1 MKSTLTILLCALL
14 TVSCSV
20 MSRKVRKDAVS
31 TPSFSTLV
39 QKADEYRD
47 KTVIV
52 GGYLLNTR
60 NESGQTVIT
69 VLQALLI
76 PGGKP
81 GLRDRSKGRIIITTS
96 QFLDPE
102 IYTKDRKITVA
113 GKVIGS
119 SLDEAEKAPFP
130 YLKLESRELY
140 LWPKYDKT
148 RYRHRYPYHDPF
160 WGWDDP
166 WYWQHRPYV
175 FHGSGYRR
183 HHHGWHRLWRRN
195 LHPRNS
201 TVRKPQ

>member
-1 MKSTLTILLCALL
+1 MKSILTILLCALL
-14 TVSCSV
+14 TISCSV
-20 MSRKVRKDAVS
+20 MSREVRNEAVS
-31 TPSFSTLV
+31 TPSFSALI
-39 QKADEYRD
+39 QKADEYRG

-69 VLQALLI
+69 VLQAPLV

-81 GLRDRSKGRIIITTS
+81 GLRDRSQGRIIITTS

-102 IYTKDRKITVA
+102 IYARDRKITVA

-119 SLDEAEKAPFP
+119 SLDEADKAPFP

-140 LWPKYDKT
+140 LWPKYDQT
-148 RYRHRYPYHDPF
+148 RYRHRYPYDDPF
-160 WGWDDP
+160 WDWDDP
-166 WYWQHRPYV
+166 WYGQHRPYY

-183 HHHGWHRLWRRN
+183 HHHRWHR
-195 LHPRNS
+195 PRIQNRYPGNP
-201 TVRKPQ
+201 TIRKP